1 MGTERRKTTVMLA
14 AILTAT
20 MLCAGAVDAIAGTG
34 GAPAASAQASS
45 SGVPSS
51 SVSTRAVATW
61 FGPGFYGKQTACGQI
76 LTPEVLGV
84 AHRTL
89 PCGTLVRLSYRGHSM
104 VVPVI
109 DRGPYA
115 HGVTWDLTAGAAH
128 ALALAGTAHVRAL
141 LVGEVANTPLLG
153 APPGS
158 PASGA
163 TGGNA
168 AG

>member
-1 MGTERRKTTVMLA
+1 MLA
-14 AILTAT
+14 AILTAAV
-20 MLCAGAVDAIAGTG
+20 LCAGAVDAIAATG
-34 GAPAASAQASS
+34 GAPAASGQASS
-45 SGVPSS
+45 AGEPASAGEPST
-51 SVSTRAVATW
+51 SVSKRGVATW
-61 FGPGFYGKQTACGQI
+61 FGPGFYGRQTACGQI
-76 LTPEVLGV
+76 LTREVLGV

-115 HGVTWDLTAGAAH
+115 HGVTWDLTAAAAH
-128 ALALAGTAHVRAL
+128 ALGVAGTARVRAL
-141 LVGEVANTPLLG
+141 LVGQVANTPLLG
-153 APPGS
+153 LPPGS
-158 PASGA
+158 PASSA